1 MGVSIDRCISDIFTL
16 TAVSVIKI
24 FLVQVTNQTLCCPF
38 NNTVVSKSSIFL
50 LYITPLNL
58 FHKQSFENCISGSIL
73 PNS

>member
-1 MGVSIDRCISDIFTL
+1 MSGHVVFSDIFTL
-16 TAVSVIKI
+16 NAVSVIKED
-24 FLVQVTNQTLCCPF
+24 FSYSSAKSTLCCHC

-58 FHKQSFENCISGSIL
+58 LRNQSIENCISGSIL